1 METSLEKGY
10 IDDAGC
16 DIKISEKVIF
26 KAHKTTI
33 VNLGAICTP
42 APDCMGYLVARTSAA
57 KKGLIVQSCPIDA
70 YYEGEVHAIV
80 YNTTDE
86 DIIYPEATAFC
97 QLVIVPIKTVRNVP
111 CKKEGRRSDSCFG
124 GTDEK
129 H

>member
-16 DIKISEKVIF
+16 DIKISEKVVF

-57 KKGLIVQSCPIDA
+57 
-70 YYEGEVHAIV
+70 
-80 YNTTDE
+80 
-86 DIIYPEATAFC
+86 
-97 QLVIVPIKTVRNVP
+97 
-111 CKKEGRRSDSCFG
+111 
-124 GTDEK
+124 
-129 H
+129 

>member
-57 KKGLIVQSCPIDA
+57 KMLIGSSACSNGTKLSQTGITSIRA
-70 YYEGEVHAIV
+70 S
-80 YNTTDE
+80 
-86 DIIYPEATAFC
+86 
-97 QLVIVPIKTVRNVP
+97 KTICNWNNP
-111 CKKEGRRSDSCFG
+111 P
-124 GTDEK
+124 
-129 H
+129 